1 MRHDLEAILETKDVK
16 TWTDRLEAVGVATAP
31 MNRLDQVLRDEQ
43 VLANDMVVPAAYP
56 DGSTVDLLGLPF
68 KLSGTPGEPG
78 AAPPEPGQ
86 HNETVFAELL
96 GLSNKDIRALKD
108 EGAI

>member
-1 MRHDLEAILETKDVK
+1 VADWLVRIENAGI
-16 TWTDRLEAVGVATAP
+16 ATAP
-31 MNRLDQVLRDEQ
+31 INSLDQVLQDEQ
-43 VLANDMVVPAAYP
+43 VLANDMVIPAQRP

-68 KLSGTPGEPG
+68 KLSGTPGHPG

-86 HNETVFAELL
+86 HNEEVLGAYL
-96 GLSNKDIRALKD
+96 GLSPEEVAALAA